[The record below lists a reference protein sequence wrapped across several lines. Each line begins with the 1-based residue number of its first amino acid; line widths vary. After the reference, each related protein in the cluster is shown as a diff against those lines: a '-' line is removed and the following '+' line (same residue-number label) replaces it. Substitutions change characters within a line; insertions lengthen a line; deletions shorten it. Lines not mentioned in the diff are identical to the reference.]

1 MAKITNSKDV
11 LMLLLYA
18 KGCKGQQ
25 CEPILGRTRLMK
37 MVFLFN
43 KEIRRQ
49 MNLSKVIPDSAMPDF
64 SAYRYGPYSVHIFED
79 LEFLIEM
86 GLVEAIYAGD
96 EDKLSEEVEEYAYWQ
111 AQTDSDLEEGEQR
124 QELFQ
129 LTDLG
134 KEFVEK
140 ELITNLSTEQQKALD
155 EFKHRCTAAELKA
168 LLRYV
173 YTKYP
178 DMTKESKIR
187 DEVLR

>member
-1 MAKITNSKDV
+1 
-11 LMLLLYA
+11 
-18 KGCKGQQ
+18 
-25 CEPILGRTRLMK
+25 MK

-49 MNLSKVIPDSAMPDF
+49 LNLNKKIPDSAMPNF
-64 SAYRYGPYSVHIFED
+64 TPYYYGPYSSNVFED
-79 LEFLIEM
+79 LEFLVEM
-86 GLVEAIYAGD
+86 GFVEAISADD
-96 EDKLSEEVEEYAYWQ
+96 EDKLSEEVGEYEYWQ
-111 AQTDSDLEEGEQR
+111 AQTDSDQEDGEQP

-129 LTDLG
+129 LTELG
-134 KEFVEK
+134 REFVEK
-140 ELITNLSTEQQKALD
+140 ELVINLSTEQQKALD
-155 EFKHRCTAAELKA
+155 EFKHRCTAADLRA

>member
-11 LMLLLYA
+11 LMLLFYA

-49 MNLSKVIPDSAMPDF
+49 FNLNKAVPDNAMPDF
-64 SAYRYGPYSVHIFED
+64 SPYHYGPYSAHVFED

-86 GLVEAIYAGD
+86 GFVEAISAED
-96 EDKLSEEVEEYAYWQ
+96 EEKLSEEVGEYEYWQ
-111 AQTDSDLEEGEQR
+111 VQTDSDQEDGER
-124 QELFQ
+124 PQELFQ

-140 ELITNLSTEQQKALD
+140 ELIANLSSDQQKALD
-155 EFKHRCTAAELKA
+155 EFKHRCTAADLRT
-168 LLRYV
+168 LLHYV

-178 DMTKESKIR
+178 DMTKASKIS